1 MHTRLKVALPL
12 LFILIALLLIL
23 PVQADA
29 SVSNTGQTTANLN
42 IRAAPS
48 TDAAIIGKFPAG
60 TQFQYIDRGDGW
72 GQITIQSQTGY
83 LSLDYVTAV
92 NEETAASASAPTE
105 SSNGQPVQKIVID
118 PGHGGKDPGAIG
130 NDTMEKRVALTI
142 SEKLQ
147 HRLLANGYDVKMTRS
162 EDVFIPLTERAT
174 FSNNWKA
181 DLFVSVHAN
190 SATSSSAKGL
200 ESYYY
205 GASSSG
211 KQLASSI
218 QTALVANTNNENRG
232 THSADFY
239 VLRHTS
245 MPAVLV
251 ETGFISNPADAVLLN
266 DSSYQD
272 KVANSIAEG
281 ITEYAS

>member
-12 LFILIALLLIL
+12 LFILIALLLIM
-23 PVQADA
+23 PSQANA
-29 SVSNTGQTTANLN
+29 SDSNIGQTTANLN
-42 IRAAPS
+42 IRASPS

-72 GQITIQSQTGY
+72 GQITIDSQTGY
-83 LSLDYVTAV
+83 LSLDYVTEAQK
-92 NEETAASASAPTE
+92 EPATPAE
-105 SSNGQPVQKIVID
+105 SSNGQPVHRIVID

-130 NDTMEKRVALTI
+130 NDTMEKWVALTI

-147 HRLLANGYDVKMTRS
+147 RRLLANGYDVKMTRS
-162 EDVFIPLTERAT
+162 EDVFIPLPERAT
-174 FSNNWKA
+174 LSNNWKA

-218 QTALVANTNNENRG
+218 QTALVSNTNNENRG

-266 DSSYQD
+266 DAGYQD
-272 KVANSIAEG
+272 KVATSIAEG
-281 ITEYAS
+281 IKEYAS

>member
-1 MHTRLKVALPL
+1 MRTGLKVALPL
-12 LFILIALLLIL
+12 LFILVAILLIL
-23 PVQADA
+23 PAQADA

-42 IRAAPS
+42 IRATPS
-48 TDAAIIGKFPAG
+48 TDAAILGRFPAG

-72 GQITIQSQTGY
+72 GQVTIQDQTGY
-83 LSLDYVTAV
+83 LSLDYVAKV
-92 NEETAASASAPTE
+92 SEETATPPE
-105 SSNGQPVQKIVID
+105 SSAKQSVQRIIID

-147 HRLLANGYDVKMTRS
+147 QRLLTNGYDVKMTRS
-162 EDVFIPLTERAT
+162 DDIFIPLSERASI
-174 FSNNWKA
+174 SNNWGA

-190 SATSSSAKGL
+190 SATTPSAKGL

-205 GASSSG
+205 GQSSSG
-211 KQLASSI
+211 KKLASSI
-218 QTALVANTNNENRG
+218 QTALASNTNNENRG

-251 ETGFISNPADAVLLN
+251 ETGFISNPADAALLN
-266 DSSYQD
+266 DSTYQND
-272 KVANSIAEG
+272 VADSIAEG
-281 ITEYAS
+281 IKAYAS

>member
-12 LFILIALLLIL
+12 LFILIALLLIM
-23 PVQADA
+23 PDQADA
-29 SVSNTGQTTANLN
+29 STSNTGKTTANLN

-60 TQFQYIDRGDGW
+60 TQFQYINRGDGW
-72 GQITIQSQTGY
+72 GQITIQGQTGY

-92 NEETAASASAPTE
+92 NKEAPPAPAK
-105 SSNGQPVQKIVID
+105 SSSGQPVQRIVID

-130 NDTMEKRVALTI
+130 NDTMEKWIALTI

-147 HRLLANGYDVKMTRS
+147 HRLVANGYDVKMTRS
-162 EDVFIPLTERAT
+162 KDVFIPLSDRAT
-174 FSNNWKA
+174 LSNNWKA

-190 SATSSSAKGL
+190 STTSSTAKGL

-251 ETGFISNPADAVLLN
+251 ETGFISNPEDAVLLN
-266 DSSYQD
+266 DSNYQD

-281 ITEYAS
+281 ITDYAS

>member
-1 MHTRLKVALPL
+1 MHTRFKVALPL
-12 LFILIALLLIL
+12 LFILIALFLFL

-92 NEETAASASAPTE
+92 NKETSASAPSE

-142 SEKLQ
+142 SQKLQ

-218 QTALVANTNNENRG
+218 QTALAANTNNENRG

-251 ETGFISNPADAVLLN
+251 ETGFISNPSDAVLLN

>member
-23 PVQADA
+23 PAQASA

-48 TDAAIIGKFPAG
+48 TDATIIGKFPAG

-83 LSLDYVTAV
+83 LSLDYVTAPK
-92 NEETAASASAPTE
+92 EETAAPTE
-105 SSNGQPVQKIVID
+105 SPNDQPVHRIVID

-130 NDTMEKRVALTI
+130 NDTMEKWVALTI

-147 HRLLANGYDVKMTRS
+147 RRLLANGYDVKMTRS
-162 EDVFIPLTERAT
+162 EDVFIPLPERAT
-174 FSNNWKA
+174 LSNNWKA

-190 SATSSSAKGL
+190 SATSSTAKGL

-205 GASSSG
+205 GESSSG

-218 QTALVANTNNENRG
+218 QTALVSNTNNENRG

-266 DSSYQD
+266 DEGYQD
-272 KVANSIAEG
+272 KVASSIAEG
-281 ITEYAS
+281 IKNYAS

>member
-1 MHTRLKVALPL
+1 MFTRLKVALPL

-23 PVQADA
+23 PAQSEA
-29 SVSNTGQTTANLN
+29 SASNAGQTTANLN

-60 TQFQYIDRGDGW
+60 TQFEYIDRGDGW
-72 GQITIQSQTGY
+72 GQITIQSKTGY

-92 NEETAASASAPTE
+92 NKEASAPAE
-105 SSNGQPVQKIVID
+105 PSSSQPVQRIVID

-130 NDTMEKRVALTI
+130 NDTMEKWVALTI

-162 EDVFIPLTERAT
+162 EDNFIPLSERASL
-174 FSNNWKA
+174 SNNWKA

-218 QTALVANTNNENRG
+218 QTALVSNTDNENRG

-266 DSSYQD
+266 DSNYQD

-281 ITEYAS
+281 ITNYAS

>member
-1 MHTRLKVALPL
+1 MHTRFKVALPL
-12 LFILIALLLIL
+12 LFILIALFLIL

-92 NEETAASASAPTE
+92 NKETAASAPTE

-147 HRLLANGYDVKMTRS
+147 HRLLANGYEVKMTRS

-218 QTALVANTNNENRG
+218 QTALAANTNNENRG

>member
-23 PVQADA
+23 PSQANA
-29 SVSNTGQTTANLN
+29 SDSNIGQTTANLN
-42 IRAAPS
+42 IRASPS

-72 GQITIQSQTGY
+72 GQITIDSQTGY
-83 LSLDYVTAV
+83 LSLDYVTEAQK
-92 NEETAASASAPTE
+92 EPATPAE
-105 SSNGQPVQKIVID
+105 SSNGQPVHRIVID

-130 NDTMEKRVALTI
+130 NDTMEKWVALTI

-147 HRLLANGYDVKMTRS
+147 RRLLANGYDVKMTRS
-162 EDVFIPLTERAT
+162 EDVFIPLPERAT
-174 FSNNWKA
+174 LSNNWKA

-218 QTALVANTNNENRG
+218 QTALVSNTNNANRG

-266 DSSYQD
+266 DAGYQD
-272 KVANSIAEG
+272 KVATSIAEG
-281 ITEYAS
+281 IKEYAS

>member
-1 MHTRLKVALPL
+1 MRTGLKVALPL
-12 LFILIALLLIL
+12 LFILVAILLIV
-23 PVQADA
+23 PTQADA
-29 SVSNTGQTTANLN
+29 SVSKTGQTTANLN

-48 TDAAIIGKFPAG
+48 TDAAILGKFQAG
-60 TQFQYIDRGDGW
+60 TQFEYIDRGDGW
-72 GQITIQSQTGY
+72 GQITIQGQTGY
-83 LSLDYVTAV
+83 LSLDYVTPA
-92 NEETAASASAPTE
+92 NEEKAAPSKSAGS
-105 SSNGQPVQKIVID
+105 QQVHRIVID
-118 PGHGGKDPGAIG
+118 PGHGGKDPGAAA
-130 NDTMEKRVALTI
+130 NDTTEKLVSLSI

-147 HRLLANGYDVKMTRS
+147 QRLLQHGYEVKMTRS
-162 EDVFIPLTERAT
+162 DDIFIPLSERT
-174 FSNNWKA
+174 TISNSWKA

-190 SATSSSAKGL
+190 SAATSSAKGL

-211 KQLASSI
+211 KELASSI
-218 QTALVANTNNENRG
+218 QTALVSNTNNENRG

-251 ETGFISNPADAVLLN
+251 ETGFISNPEDAVLLN
-266 DSSYQD
+266 DSDYQN

-281 ITEYAS
+281 IEEYAS